1 MGKIGKF
8 NIIKVRL
15 TLMSIA
21 ALAALLDA
29 AVGFDFIIYKP
40 LKIIAFTVLMI
51 SIILNLSIDI
61 GDKLA
66 ERENEAKEI
75 ITRALDIASLT
86 ISRGRKDPIRSNLFL
101 HNKGSS
107 NKIEIRFHSSN
118 METAPDLGIKFD
130 KWQGCVG
137 KAWGYEAGV
146 VGIADQLVPEK
157 TQDWKLTKEQYAL
170 TKEIKSIITWPIRDP
185 DVKGKILGILSFDTS
200 SDLSEYFT
208 SEEARQ
214 LVADLSGF
222 IGKLLIAYNIKRF
235 LN

>member
-8 NIIKVRL
+8 NLIEVRL
-15 TLMSIA
+15 GLMLVIA
-21 ALAALLDA
+21 LTAILDA
-29 AVGFDFIIYKP
+29 AVSFDFIINKP
-40 LKIIAFTVLMI
+40 LKITVFSVLVI
-51 SIILNLSIDI
+51 SIFLNLIVDI
-61 GDKLA
+61 REKLA

-86 ISRGRKDPIRSNLFL
+86 IGRGRKDPIRSNLFL

-146 VGIADQLVPEK
+146 VAVADQLVPEK
-157 TQDWKLTKEQYAL
+157 TQDWNLTKEQYAL

-222 IGKLLIAYNIKRF
+222 IGKLLTAYNIKR
-235 LN
+235 LLS